1 MRLSIGTKMRMSI
14 GTKMM
19 TAFGSIII
27 VIAVVI
33 WAGFNGLDSVAD
45 TYENEVL
52 RIAETMMLSERTEK
66 HFHALATAFS
76 GYLVTRNPSYISDF
90 RTASQEG
97 AATIA
102 QIRQLAQSE
111 EANEII
117 DRVEQV
123 QQEYTQQ
130 VESLFQS
137 FEGVDSPLFQ
147 GISSASTIIMST
159 VERSHTAMFQAVQD
173 LLDYQARRMD
183 EVRSAAEEA
192 RSRASLLMMIVAAIA
207 VVIAVGFA
215 SIVSRRPPAL
225 CVRSPRPPS
234 A

>member
-1 MRLSIGTKMRMSI
+1 
-14 GTKMM
+14 MM
-19 TAFGSIII
+19 TAFGSIIV

-33 WAGFNGLDSVAD
+33 WAGFNGLDSVVD

-52 RIAETMMLSERTEK
+52 RIAETMMLSERAEK

-111 EANEII
+111 EAQR
-117 DRVEQV
+117 DHRSSRTV

-130 VESLFQS
+130 VESLFAIVRGRRQPVVPRDLQCLDDHH
-137 FEGVDSPLFQ
+137 EHGGAL
-147 GISSASTIIMST
+147 
-159 VERSHTAMFQAVQD
+159 SHGD
-173 LLDYQARRMD
+173 
-183 EVRSAAEEA
+183 
-192 RSRASLLMMIVAAIA
+192 
-207 VVIAVGFA
+207 
-215 SIVSRRPPAL
+215 VSGGA
-225 CVRSPRPPS
+225 RSPRLSGSPHGRSEERRRSSEEPRFI
-234 A
+234 AHDDRRGYRRR